1 VRALQRAYAPW
12 QPTIVNRYADIGV
25 SLKEDAG
32 GIPPPPD
39 VDATAAV
46 RQHRGMHAVGVDLG
60 GTKVQGVVLDAEG
73 GRVGEARGRTPAS
86 GGPAAVA
93 AEIAAVAR
101 AAAKAAKVSPR
112 KLDGVG
118 IGSPGLVDRATGTVS
133 GAANLPGF
141 GEPVPLGPLVADAL
155 GAKVLVGNDV
165 SVATVAEHRLG
176 AGRGLDDLLV
186 VFAGSGVGGG
196 LVLGGRLW
204 EGAHGGAGEI
214 GHMVVVE
221 GGHVCPCG
229 RRGCMEAYAGRV
241 AMERLA
247 RAAAAAGRPTEL
259 LAIQQRQG
267 RPRMTSGV
275 FKTALDAGD
284 PLAHE
289 LIERAVQALG
299 AGIASAVNLVDVEA
313 VLIGGGLGDK
323 LGEPFVR
330 RIETAMIPHL
340 FLRPSP
346 LRVLPGALG
355 DYAGATGAA
364 LLVAD
369 AA

>member
-1 VRALQRAYAPW
+1 
-12 QPTIVNRYADIGV
+12 
-25 SLKEDAG
+25 
-32 GIPPPPD
+32 
-39 VDATAAV
+39 
-46 RQHRGMHAVGVDLG
+46 MHAAGVDLG
-60 GTKVQGVVLDAEG
+60 GTKVQGVIVDRDGE
-73 GRVGEARGRTPAS
+73 RVGEARGKTPTE
-86 GGPAAVA
+86 GGPAAVV
-93 AEIAAVAR
+93 AEIATVVK
-101 AAAKAAKVSPR
+101 AAAKDAKVSAR
-112 KLDGVG
+112 KLTGVG
-118 IGSPGLVDRATGTVS
+118 IGSPGLVDTASGHVA

-141 GEPVPLGPLVADAL
+141 DEPVPLGSLVADAL
-155 GAKVLVGNDV
+155 RADVRVGNDV

-176 AGRGLDDLLV
+176 AGRGFDDLLV

-204 EGAHGGAGEI
+204 SGTHGAAGEI

-221 GGHVCPCG
+221 AGELCPCG
-229 RRGCMEAYAGRV
+229 RRGCMEAYAGRN
-241 AMERLA
+241 AMERAA

-259 LAIQQRQG
+259 LAIQERQG

-289 LIERAVQALG
+289 LIERAVQAL
-299 AGIASAVNLVDVEA
+299 ATAIASAVNLVDVQA

-330 RIETAMIPHL
+330 RIQTAMTPHL

-364 LLVAD
+364 LLVD
-369 AA
+369 DGG

>member
-1 VRALQRAYAPW
+1 
-12 QPTIVNRYADIGV
+12 
-25 SLKEDAG
+25 
-32 GIPPPPD
+32 
-39 VDATAAV
+39 
-46 RQHRGMHAVGVDLG
+46 MHAVGVDLG
-60 GTKVQGVVLDAEG
+60 GTKVQGVVVDQDG
-73 GRVGEARGRTPAS
+73 GRLGEARGRTPAG
-86 GGPAAVA
+86 GGPPAVV
-93 AEIAAVAR
+93 AEIAAVVK
-101 AAAKAAKVSPR
+101 AATKDAKVSSR
-112 KLDGVG
+112 RLAGVG
-118 IGSPGLVDRATGTVS
+118 IGSPGLVDVATGRVS

-141 GEPVPLGPLVADAL
+141 GEPVPLGPLVADAV
-155 GAKVLVGNDV
+155 GTKVRVGNDV
-165 SVATVAEHRLG
+165 SVATLAEHRLG
-176 AGRGLDDLLV
+176 AGRGFDDLLV

-204 EGAHGGAGEI
+204 PGSHGAAGEI

-221 GGHVCPCG
+221 GGELCPCG

-241 AMERLA
+241 AMERQA

-259 LAIQQRQG
+259 LAIQERQG

-289 LIERAVQALG
+289 LIERAVQVIAT
-299 AGIASAVNLVDVEA
+299 AIASAVNLVDVQA

-330 RIETAMIPHL
+330 RIETAMVPHL
-340 FLRPSP
+340 FARPSP

-369 AA
+369 AAPG

>member
-1 VRALQRAYAPW
+1 VTPQAR
-12 QPTIVNRYADIGV
+12 IVNRCADFAI

-32 GIPPPPD
+32 VVDRPPD
-39 VDATAAV
+39 VDGIAPL

-60 GTKVQGVVLDAEG
+60 GTKVQGVVVGQDG
-73 GRVGEARGRTPAS
+73 GRLGEARGGTPAG
-86 GGPAAVA
+86 GGPPAVV
-93 AEIAAVAR
+93 AEIAAVVK
-101 AAAKAAKVSPR
+101 AAAKNAKVSSR
-112 KLDGVG
+112 RLAGVG
-118 IGSPGLVDRATGTVS
+118 IGSPGLVDGATGRVS

-141 GEPVPLGPLVADAL
+141 GEPVPLGPLVADAV
-155 GAKVLVGNDV
+155 GVKVRVGNDV
-165 SVATVAEHRLG
+165 SVATLAEHRLG
-176 AGRGLDDLLV
+176 AGRGFDDLLV

-204 EGAHGGAGEI
+204 PGSHGAAGEI

-221 GGHVCPCG
+221 GGELCPCG

-241 AMERLA
+241 AMERQA

-259 LAIQQRQG
+259 LAIQERQG

-275 FKTALDAGD
+275 WKTALDAGD

-289 LIERAVQALG
+289 LIERAVQAI
-299 AGIASAVNLVDVEA
+299 ATATASAVNLVDVQA

-330 RIETAMIPHL
+330 RIETAMVPHL
-340 FLRPSP
+340 FVRPSP

-355 DYAGATGAA
+355 DYAGAMGAA

-369 AA
+369 AAPG